1 MGLGERC
8 DEIVRLIDETLAD
21 LGLDPA
27 PEQRAAVAAGPGP
40 ATVTPL
46 APSPGS
52 RADRRRR
59 QPPAGPHPDRTAAGF

>member
-8 DEIVRLIDETLAD
+8 DEFVRLIDETLAD

-27 PEQRAAVAAGPGP
+27 DAADAAIAGSGPA

-46 APSPGS
+46 APTPGS
-52 RADRRRR
+52 RAARHRR
-59 QPPAGPHPDRTAAGF
+59 QPPSGPRPDRTAAGF

>member
-27 PEQRAAVAAGPGP
+27 DAAVAGPPGP
-40 ATVTPL
+40 SATVTPL
-46 APSPGS
+46 AASAGT

-59 QPPAGPHPDRTAAGF
+59 QPPAGPRPDRTAAGF